1 MLSGV
6 RPHQRLACSALL
18 CAFVLAP
25 ACSRGRDAV
34 HLGNGVLVIA
44 IDALRADHVHC
55 YGYDRETTPFIDGWA
70 AQGTAF
76 LNAFTP
82 SPDMQGAHAAV
93 LTGTEPTLSHRD
105 LEPSD
110 DPVARLAE
118 WSIPQALPHLAR
130 EFLAAGYTTAAFVD
144 HLGLSDVYGF
154 GSGFEDFRCFAPD
167 PRSTSSVGYEGVA
180 SKLLTW
186 LRDRSSDED
195 WFAYVHVNDLER
207 LWERGGSEEKW
218 DTFFAP
224 RAELSAVPPVAQAER
239 SFFAIARPRWRGAT
253 RSLGEYEALY
263 DGALRR
269 LDTKFGLLFEELRK
283 RGRLRNTT
291 VAIVGTYGVGFGES
305 GLFLDSG
312 TLSDS
317 DLHVPL
323 IVRPAPVLHCKQGVR
338 SNSLASLVDFA
349 PTLLELAQLPRPAGM
364 AGISLVP
371 QMRGQPGAEREFAF
385 ASGGLQ
391 GGFAV
396 MDAND
401 CFERSFPASNGTP
414 DLSRSWTGEGALA
427 PLRKH
432 LHDRR
437 QRGDL
442 GHLGSS
448 LEDEALAARLEG
460 AGHDWYTAVGRARE
474 LYAGRLRASDLGREE
489 LAHLRK
495 LGLVGELP

>member
-1 MLSGV
+1 MLCGV
-6 RPHQRLACSALL
+6 RPSARAIAAPLLLALT
-18 CAFVLAP
+18 FAP
-25 ACSRGRDAV
+25 ACTRGRGSP

-55 YGYDRETTPFIDGWA
+55 FGCDRETTPIIDSWA

-82 SPDMQGAHAAV
+82 SPEMQGAHAAV
-93 LTGTEPTLSHRD
+93 LTGTEPALSHRE
-105 LEPSD
+105 LEPTD

-118 WSIPQALPHLAR
+118 WSIPEALPHLAR

-167 PRSTSSVGYEGVA
+167 PRSTSSIGYEGVA

-186 LRDRSSDED
+186 LRERSPEED

-207 LWERGGSEEKW
+207 LWERGGSEERW

-224 RAELSAVPPVAQAER
+224 RPELGAVPPVAQAER
-239 SFFAIARPRWRGAT
+239 SFFAVARPRWRGAT

-269 LDTKFGLLFEELRK
+269 LDTKFGQLFEELRK

-305 GLFLDSG
+305 GLLLDSG
-312 TLSDS
+312 TLSDV

-323 IVRPAPVLHCKQGVR
+323 IIRPAPVLHCKQGVR
-338 SNSLASLVDFA
+338 SRELCSLVDFA

-364 AGISLVP
+364 SGLSLVP
-371 QMRGQPGAEREFAF
+371 WMRGQPGTPREFAY

-391 GGFAV
+391 RGFAV
-396 MDAND
+396 LDAQH
-401 CFERSFPASNGTP
+401 CFERSFPAANGTP
-414 DLSRSWTGEGALA
+414 ELSRSWTGEGTLA
-427 PLRKH
+427 PLRRH
-432 LHDRR
+432 LHERSTP
-437 QRGDL
+437 GDA
-442 GHLGSS
+442 GHLGPG
-448 LEDEALAARLEG
+448 LEDAALSERLER
-460 AGHDWYTAVGRARE
+460 AGHAWYTAVGRARD
-474 LYAGRLRASDLGREE
+474 LYAGRLLRGDLGAGE
-489 LAHLRK
+489 LVHLRE